1 MLRASPP
8 IMTTHGFVAMSLYV
22 KPDWNIA
29 LAERPIIP
37 TPNPVCI
44 KVSFR

>member
-1 MLRASPP
+1 
-8 IMTTHGFVAMSLYV
+8 MTTHGFVAMSLYV

-37 TPNPVCI
+37 TPSPVCI
-44 KVSFR
+44 KVSFK